1 MTVLSD
7 NELIKR
13 LNKGDLIIH
22 PLLREEQI
30 YGIKIDLRL
39 DNIFSITKD
48 IRQSHYDPRFKRKH
62 TKYTED
68 FEVPY
73 GQNFILHPGQ
83 FILAPLFE
91 YFSIPDDLLGRLDGR
106 SSLARLGIIV
116 HQTAGIVDPGFRGS
130 LTLELSNAGK
140 LPVALYPYMPIATI
154 TFERIEGNV
163 NKPYYKQTDPKYLAR
178 TIGVDSKLT
187 TDYEMLII
195 NEVHKITENI
205 FKDKDL

>member
-1 MTVLSD
+1 MPVLSD
-7 NELIKR
+7 ADLKKR
-13 LNKGDLIIH
+13 LNNGDLIIY

-48 IRQSHYDPRFKRKH
+48 IRQPYYDPRFKRK
-62 TKYTED
+62 YTRYTDD

-73 GQNFILHPGQ
+73 GRNFVLHPGQ

-91 YFSIPDDLLGRLDGR
+91 HFSLPDDLLGRLDGK
-106 SSLARLGIIV
+106 SSLGRLGIIV

-154 TFERIEGNV
+154 TFETISSV
-163 NKPYYKQTDPKYLAR
+163 ISKPYYKQKDPKYLAN
-178 TIGVDSKLT
+178 TTEVDSRLT
-187 TDYEMLII
+187 TDHEMLII
-195 NEVHKITENI
+195 HKVYETTEKS
-205 FKDKDL
+205 FKDRDL